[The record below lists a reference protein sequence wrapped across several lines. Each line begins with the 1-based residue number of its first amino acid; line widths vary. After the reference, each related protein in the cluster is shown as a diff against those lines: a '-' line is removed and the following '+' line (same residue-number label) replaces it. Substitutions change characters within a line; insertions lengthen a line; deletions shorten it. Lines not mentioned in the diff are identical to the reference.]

1 MGVPRTN
8 LCSGKTDLQSDA
20 IFAAISEQVKQNP
33 GEAKKVNAVFLYN
46 ITVDGKQSSEW
57 SKK

>member
-8 LCSGKTDLQSDA
+8 PCSGKADMQSDA
-20 IFAAISEQVKQNP
+20 IFAAIGEHVKQNP
-33 GEAKKVNAVFLYN
+33 NEAKKVNAVFLYN